1 MGTRSDGLK
10 GLQTGPAPEK
20 QGPGRHTKV
29 AEKYFWKLLEM
40 AGTMTTALGQ
50 VPGQEKPGSK
60 NKAPQVPGQKKPGTY
75 SGPAEVPGWKKPG
88 TLLRGLQHR
97 ARPVRK
103 DPELFYG
110 RERGCWTGP
119 CGKHIVCIQ
128 RRGGGGV
135 RDWALRLGAAV
146 HGIPDHVR

>member
-1 MGTRSDGLK
+1 M
-10 GLQTGPAPEK
+10 
-20 QGPGRHTKV
+20 V
-29 AEKYFWKLLEM
+29 EM
-40 AGTMTTALGQ
+40 QQITMKTALGQ

-97 ARPVRK
+97 ARSVRK

-119 CGKHIVCIQ
+119 CGKHIACIQ
-128 RRGGGGV
+128 GRAGGGV